1 MTDQAAP
8 QTEETPPA
16 DAPKKGGGKVAIIA
30 LVASLAIGGAV
41 GVFVTGPLFAR
52 QRGYVV
58 ATADSAHEGSEG
70 GEGEHGKK
78 GEKDG
83 PKTVVHSL
91 DNLVLNPAG
100 SSGTRFLMVNVAIEV
115 KDDKITEEMNN
126 RDAEA
131 RDAVLRVLGAKTV
144 DELTDIAKREG
155 IKKEVQD
162 ALMVLFPKDAIRRLY
177 FPQFVIQ

>member
-8 QTEETPPA
+8 QTEDTPPA
-16 DAPKKGGGKVAIIA
+16 DAPKKGGGKIAIIA
-30 LVASLAIGGAV
+30 LVASLAVGGAV

-58 ATADSAHEGSEG
+58 AAADSAQEG

-78 GEKDG
+78 GEKEG
-83 PKTVVHSL
+83 PKTVVHAL

-115 KDDKITEEMNN
+115 KDDKVTQEINA

-131 RDAVLRVLGAKTV
+131 RDAVLRVLGTKTV
-144 DELTDIAKREG
+144 EELTDIGKRDA

-162 ALMVLFPKDAIRRLY
+162 ALTALFPRDAIRRLY